1 MVNLCMNCMAPMKK
15 GEDICPHCGLP
26 SNSSQDE
33 PFIAKRSVIG
43 DRYILGK
50 GLSQDS
56 EGLSYLGYDF
66 VKEMKVYV
74 KEFFPSEFCERGRN
88 GEVKIKDTSLALE
101 NFKSLMKD
109 FLKYFRSVA
118 RLRNLPALSAV
129 YDILEENNT
138 CYIIIEWVE
147 GISLDMYLNKMGGS
161 LQWNNARLLFMPLLS
176 SLSRMESAGTRH
188 LGICPENMI
197 VTPEN
202 KIKLTGFS
210 TFNLRTTGS
219 LIERKLYNGCS
230 ALEQYFSDTEITES
244 TDVYGFAASLF
255 FALTGEYPLSAV
267 ERKKKDRLLMP
278 SNLIKEIPENVISAL
293 ANALRINP
301 SNRTLSFETL
311 RVELSNS
318 PVLQVKNIY
327 DSPDPLPRTKVKHE
341 EPNSNMNVWG
351 IISCLSATLILMGCF
366 GIYWFWLKDKN
377 IPVEQSTQSSE
388 YEGNQGNN
396 SGNNLDS
403 SSEEIENI
411 KVDTPQLVG
420 KSVNEAQSAASSANS
435 YKVVVLSEE
444 FHDSIEEG
452 NIISQSPAYGEKMY
466 PGAIIAVNVSKG
478 PEKRVLPSISGKTL
492 SEASLILTDAKFK
505 PSKVSEASKDYAE
518 GIVIGYQDHK
528 AGDLVDYGSEIVIK
542 VSKG

>member
-1 MVNLCMNCMAPMKK
+1 
-15 GEDICPHCGLP
+15 
-26 SNSSQDE
+26 
-33 PFIAKRSVIG
+33 
-43 DRYILGK
+43 
-50 GLSQDS
+50 
-56 EGLSYLGYDF
+56 
-66 VKEMKVYV
+66 
-74 KEFFPSEFCERGRN
+74 
-88 GEVKIKDTSLALE
+88 
-101 NFKSLMKD
+101 
-109 FLKYFRSVA
+109 
-118 RLRNLPALSAV
+118 
-129 YDILEENNT
+129 
-138 CYIIIEWVE
+138 
-147 GISLDMYLNKMGGS
+147 
-161 LQWNNARLLFMPLLS
+161 
-176 SLSRMESAGTRH
+176 
-188 LGICPENMI
+188 
-197 VTPEN
+197 
-202 KIKLTGFS
+202 
-210 TFNLRTTGS
+210 
-219 LIERKLYNGCS
+219 
-230 ALEQYFSDTEITES
+230 
-244 TDVYGFAASLF
+244 
-255 FALTGEYPLSAV
+255 
-267 ERKKKDRLLMP
+267 
-278 SNLIKEIPENVISAL
+278 
-293 ANALRINP
+293 
-301 SNRTLSFETL
+301 
-311 RVELSNS
+311 
-318 PVLQVKNIY
+318 
-327 DSPDPLPRTKVKHE
+327 
-341 EPNSNMNVWG
+341 MNVWG

-377 IPVEQSTQSSE
+377 VPVEQSTQSSE